1 MANITLPRGIVL
13 TDEERIKLG
22 SIIRNYI
29 YSVYRAKVGG
39 PIMAIDGKK
48 IDPDILTKIPNNR
61 TMLAKLCFDERNEI
75 VTGIRNK
82 EDLFRFVSD
91 NLFDLFNHKGK
102 YFNVV
107 YSLVTATSYK
117 GDTSEQKSFSYFE
130 KVAASRG
137 LQVKVT
143 KPTKLEDIGGI
154 DGQFFHQGKRFTIQ
168 VKPLHKMES
177 YKKDPNMYIVF
188 CDGMLKTINCDYL
201 IVTND
206 LDIFIFRNPKIDKE
220 GHRDIISYGSYFLVH
235 KEKLLTEKVN

>member
-13 TDEERIKLG
+13 TDEERMKLG

-29 YSVYRAKVGG
+29 NSIYKYQVDG
-39 PIMAIDGKK
+39 PIMVIDGKK
-48 IDPDILTKIPNNR
+48 IEPEILSKMPNNR
-61 TMLAKLCFDERNEI
+61 TMLSKFVFDIKNEI
-75 VTGIRNK
+75 ITGIRTK
-82 EDLFRFVSD
+82 DDLFRFVSD
-91 NLFDLFNHKGK
+91 NLFDLFNYKGK
-102 YFNVV
+102 YFDAV
-107 YSLVTATSYK
+107 YSVVKATSYK
-117 GDTSEQKSFSYFE
+117 GDASEQKSFSYFE
-130 KVAASRG
+130 KVASSRG

-143 KPTKLEDIGGI
+143 KPTKLEDIGGV

-168 VKPLHKMES
+168 VKPLHKMEV

-206 LDIFIFRNPKIDKE
+206 SNTFIFRNPKIDKE

-235 KEKLLTEKVN
+235 KEKLLTENGN